1 MAETT
6 WKDFLLLD
14 NRMRLVYVV
23 LLCVLL
29 GLILP
34 STISYYL
41 GEYQADLGNC
51 NTPQQNR

>member
-1 MAETT
+1 MT

-14 NRMRLVYVV
+14 NRMRIVYVV
-23 LLCVLL
+23 LLCFVL

-34 STISYYL
+34 IIISYYL

-51 NTPQQNR
+51 NTPTLNR